1 MLGQLITV
9 DINAWANQVHGCTN
23 SRATVSLPPAHLA
36 VKGTSAT
43 GQCCQRPEPLP
54 PLDKREDRGCTPGI
68 GPGERVRRTMPVP
81 ELEPTKRNQGRP
93 VRWGPVGSGWVC
105 NAHQLAAAAALSKA
119 HTGGCA
125 GSPPSPAVQAL
136 PASRKTASCGS
147 SEFL

>member
-43 GQCCQRPEPLP
+43 SQCCQRPEPLP

-93 VRWGPVGSGWVC
+93 VRWGTCGKRVGVQCAPACSCCGFERGSHRWLC
-105 NAHQLAAAAALSKA
+105 RLS
-119 HTGGCA
+119 TLPSC
-125 GSPPSPAVQAL
+125 PSPACFKEN
-136 PASRKTASCGS
+136 S
-147 SEFL
+147 FLWLL